1 MYNTSTHKFRN
12 NEDVN
17 QYIFSYWQFAKGN
30 FYPRKYDIGKYFTI
44 GKDSKE
50 ICDSIIN
57 KKYKMICINDTCEE
71 IDFDVEKNNIKKAF
85 ESILPH
91 KSEFEI

>member
-1 MYNTSTHKFRN
+1 
-12 NEDVN
+12 
-17 QYIFSYWQFAKGN
+17 
-30 FYPRKYDIGKYFTI
+30 
-44 GKDSKE
+44 
-50 ICDSIIN
+50 
-57 KKYKMICINDTCEE
+57 MICINDTCEE